1 MDVQTKNRILALL
14 DQVTRYT
21 HRFIDNDG
29 RISKIEMDTLL
40 GYMRDLYDKTLDVG
54 REAEYPVD
62 KKQSPTTGLKEQA
75 QATKEEKVNSNGDS
89 KEFEELKKNI
99 ESLKKQFEKMD
110 QESPEKKDS
119 EAQIQDSEKKQ
130 TPDPTPEAHKPQEQT
145 QEKQPPKMDDEKSPE
160 KAHGE
165 PKHRPPERERSKEKE
180 DAPPPSPKSLGESFS
195 EKKSSLYDT
204 LSQSSGE
211 NTIGEQMKRHRLDDL
226 KSAIDISHKFLFIN
240 ELFDGNASEYHET
253 IEQLN
258 NADSIRD
265 ASDILAEKRDKYNWD
280 DKEGTF
286 RIFNDLV
293 HRKFQ

>member
-14 DQVTRYT
+14 DQVNRYT
-21 HRFIDNDG
+21 HRFIDNEG

-40 GYMRDLYDKTLDVG
+40 GYMRDLYDKTLEVG
-54 REAEYPVD
+54 GGAEHSVD
-62 KKQSPTTGLKEQA
+62 KKQTPSTVLPEETQA
-75 QATKEEKVNSNGDS
+75 KKEEEVNSNGDS

-99 ESLKKQFEKMD
+99 ESLKQQFEKME
-110 QESPEKKDS
+110 QESPGEKDS
-119 EAQIQDSEKKQ
+119 ETQIQDSEKKQ
-130 TPDPTPEAHKPQEQT
+130 SPDPTPETHNRQEETRET
-145 QEKQPPKMDDEKSPE
+145 QSSIANDDKNPGNAST
-160 KAHGE
+160 E
-165 PKHRPPERERSKEKE
+165 PRRRPPEREGSKEKE
-180 DAPPPSPKSLGESFS
+180 DAPPSPKSLGESFS
-195 EKKSSLYDT
+195 EKRSSLYDT
-204 LSQSSGE
+204 LSQSNGE

-258 NADSIRD
+258 NAGSIQD